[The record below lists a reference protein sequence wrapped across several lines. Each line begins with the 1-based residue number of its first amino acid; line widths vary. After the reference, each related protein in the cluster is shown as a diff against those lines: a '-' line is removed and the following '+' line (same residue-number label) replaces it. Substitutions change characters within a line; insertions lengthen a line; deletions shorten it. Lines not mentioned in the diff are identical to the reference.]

1 LGSTSYGYPGWAR
14 QADVLRPLAPVLSAR
29 DDTFV
34 IRCYGDARDYKGDVI
49 ARTWG
54 EAVVKRTADY
64 VDLSDKNTDLPC
76 SESSGLS
83 SDKSVN
89 AVNKTFGRRFKVI
102 SFRWLNEDDV

>member
-1 LGSTSYGYPGWAR
+1 
-14 QADVLRPLAPVLSAR
+14 
-29 DDTFV
+29 
-34 IRCYGDARDYKGDVI
+34 
-49 ARTWG
+49 
-54 EAVVKRTADY
+54 
-64 VDLSDKNTDLPC
+64 VDLSDKNTDLPG